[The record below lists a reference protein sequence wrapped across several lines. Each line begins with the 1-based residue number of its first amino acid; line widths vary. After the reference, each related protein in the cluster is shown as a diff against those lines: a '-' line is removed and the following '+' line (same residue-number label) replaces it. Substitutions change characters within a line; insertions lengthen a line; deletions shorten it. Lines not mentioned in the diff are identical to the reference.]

1 MFLKIGEV
9 SERFN
14 LPTSTLRYYD
24 KAGFFPNM
32 KRSGGQR
39 LFGEHEIDTV
49 HVIEC
54 LKKSGMSI
62 EDIRQFIAWAEEGDS
77 TLGERYKLILERCEA
92 LEKEFEQLRKVE
104 AMLTYKK
111 WYYTTAM
118 ELGSEEAVQ
127 SIEPPRHAREHSKST
142 RTSLFVT

>member
-1 MFLKIGEV
+1 MFLKIGEI

-104 AMLTYKK
+104 AMLTFKK

-127 SIEPPRHAREHSKST
+127 SIEPQDMPENIRKAHELAFS
-142 RTSLFVT
+142 

>member
-32 KRSGGQR
+32 KRSDGQR

-62 EDIRQFIAWAEEGDS
+62 EDIRQFIAWVEEGDS
-77 TLGERYKLILERCEA
+77 TLNERYQLILDRCEA

-111 WYYTTAM
+111 WYYATAM

-127 SIEPPRHAREHSKST
+127 AIEPQDMPENIRKAHELAFS
-142 RTSLFVT
+142 

>member
-1 MFLKIGEV
+1 
-9 SERFN
+9 
-14 LPTSTLRYYD
+14 
-24 KAGFFPNM
+24 
-32 KRSGGQR
+32 
-39 LFGEHEIDTV
+39 
-49 HVIEC
+49 
-54 LKKSGMSI
+54 MSI

-127 SIEPPRHAREHSKST
+127 AIEPLDIPENIRKAHELAFS
-142 RTSLFVT
+142 